1 MAGIEY
7 KYYSL
12 ETGEISTFW
21 RCPGESHEENVE
33 LNRKIWVTFGFGE
46 RRKLQNTEVEINM
59 VGMVDGEEIFLILKS
74 AVHFLLGQG
83 ILS

>member
-7 KYYSL
+7 KYYRS

-21 RCPGESHEENVE
+21 RYPGESHEENVE
-33 LNRKIWVTFGFGE
+33 LNHKIWATFGFGE
-46 RRKLQNTEVEINM
+46 RRKLQSTEVEINM
-59 VGMVDGEEIFLILKS
+59 VGIVDGEEIFLILKS

>member
-7 KYYSL
+7 KYYSS
-12 ETGEISTFW
+12 ETGGISAFW
-21 RCPGESHEENVE
+21 RYPGESHEENVE
-33 LNRKIWVTFGFGE
+33 LNHKIWATFGFGE
-46 RRKLQNTEVEINM
+46 RRKLQSTEVEINM
-59 VGMVDGEEIFLILKS
+59 VGIVDGEEIFLILKS